1 MNLAIIEMPKERIDN
16 MKVAFS
22 KKDITPKDSC
32 HMAGYNRQE
41 KSIGVLDPIEI
52 NTLVWEINRDRFVIC
67 CLDSILLEKEFVD
80 TIKDECHKITKIPFD
95 HIHVCCIHTHSA
107 PAYFKLTFEDTII
120 EPYLRTEMKQSMIE
134 TIVTASTKLQ
144 ECHLTYGSCQIDG
157 VFGNRNTI
165 DGECDKSVNILT
177 FYDNQN
183 NIITSFLNMSVHPTI
198 LSGKNYLLSS
208 DLLGRIRFL
217 YEKHTLAPAMITNGT
232 CGDTSTRFYRSDSE
246 IEKLADSAS
255 SILKQIVEKM
265 QHEAITLQ
273 EAKFTLA
280 NYTTHSDFRN
290 DSTSNKI
297 INSTDSQAMF
307 LRSRCEQK
315 IAMGEFDLEL
325 TASIIKM
332 NDLILITL
340 PGDIVSHFGLKI
352 KEALGE
358 YKVILI
364 CYSNMYSNYLVN
376 EEQYGKYFETYNSRC
391 NLGEADHFIEN
402 VIMKAKILVS
412 S

>member
-1 MNLAIIEMPKERIDN
+1 MLKERIDN

-52 NTLVWEINRDRFVIC
+52 NTLVWEINQDCFVFC

-80 TIKDECHKITKIPFD
+80 SIRDECHKITRIPFEY
-95 HIHVCCIHTHSA
+95 IQVCCIHTHSA
-107 PAYFKLTFEDTII
+107 PAYFKLTFEETII
-120 EPYLRTEMKQSMIE
+120 EPTLRTEMKQSMIE

-144 ECHLTYGSCQIDG
+144 ECHLTYGTCQIEG
-157 VFGNRNTI
+157 VFGNRNTM
-165 DGECDKSVNILT
+165 DGESDKSVNILT
-177 FYDNQN
+177 FYDNQE

-198 LSGKNYLLSS
+198 LSGKTYLLSS
-208 DLLGRIRFL
+208 DLLGRVRFL
-217 YEKHTLAPAMITNGT
+217 YEKHTHAPAMITNGT
-232 CGDTSTRFYRSDSE
+232 CGDTSTRFYRSESE
-246 IEKLADSAS
+246 IRKLDDSAS
-255 SILKQIVEKM
+255 SILNQIVDKM
-265 QHEAITLQ
+265 QHKAINIQ

-290 DSTSNKI
+290 DSTT
-297 INSTDSQAMF
+297 INLLNSKDSQAIF

-352 KEALGE
+352 KDALNE
-358 YKVILI
+358 YEVILI

-376 EEQYGKYFETYNSRC
+376 KEQYGKYFETYNSRC
-391 NLGEADHFIEN
+391 HLGEADRFIDN
-402 VIMKAKILVS
+402 VIMKAKLLVS